1 MAGLVGI
8 GIGTRGSLAP
18 AVSERAKEE
27 RFTWRMPPIALLT
40 RPVPSRGRR
49 IGMTA
54 MGAYIAVAVL
64 LLLVKAIELGFSH

>member
-1 MAGLVGI
+1 
-8 GIGTRGSLAP
+8 
-18 AVSERAKEE
+18 VSARDKED

-54 MGAYIAVAVL
+54 MGAYILVAVL
-64 LLLVKAIELGFSH
+64 LLLVKAIELGLGH